1 MTQADRT
8 ARLVQHARTRHEQ
21 ALERARNGL
30 AALAASGDT
39 VTVAALAGNA
49 GVSRSWIY
57 AQPELRDQIEQLR
70 SGPPRTGPS
79 DRQPAGSRTSTESL
93 RRRLAL
99 AHQRIQQLRDEN
111 QQLRQSLAR
120 AHGQRRAATTSRHSL

>member
-21 ALERARNGL
+21 ALQRARDAL
-30 AALAASGDT
+30 TALAASGET
-39 VTVAALAGNA
+39 VTIAALAGKA

-57 AQPELRDQIEQLR
+57 AQPALRDQIEQLR
-70 SGPPRTGPS
+70 SGPPRPGPS
-79 DRQPAGSRTSTESL
+79 DRQTAGSQASAESL

-120 AHGQRRAATTSRHSL
+120 AHGHRRAATTSQHSL

>member
-8 ARLVQHARTRHEQ
+8 ARLIQHARTRHEQ
-21 ALERARNGL
+21 TLERARAAL
-30 AALAASGDT
+30 AALAASGGT
-39 VTVAALAGNA
+39 VTITALSGNA

-70 SGPPRTGPS
+70 SGLPRTGLS
-79 DRQPAGSRTSTESL
+79 DRQAGSQASAESL

-111 QQLRQSLAR
+111 RQLQQSLAR
-120 AHGQRRAATTSRHSL
+120 AHGQRRAATTSQHSL

>member
-8 ARLVQHARTRHEQ
+8 ARLAQHARTRHEQ
-21 ALERARNGL
+21 ALERARDALTALAAGGGTVTI
-30 AALAASGDT
+30 AALAAT
-39 VTVAALAGNA
+39 A

-57 AQPELRDQIEQLR
+57 SQPALRDQIEQLR
-70 SGPPRTGPS
+70 SGTPRPGPS
-79 DRQPAGSRTSTESL
+79 DRQAAGSQASTESL

-99 AHQRIQQLRDEN
+99 AHQCIQQLREEN

-120 AHGQRRAATTSRHSL
+120 AHGQRRAASITQNSL